1 MDIFKGIA
9 ENRTAFGEALVEA
22 GKKYLN
28 LYVLDSDVATSSKTS
43 LFRDTYPERFFEIGI
58 SEANM
63 AGIGAGLSTIEDI
76 IPVIST
82 FACFAS
88 RRMLDQVFI
97 SIGYTGLNVKINGA
111 YGGIPTGKAGA
122 THQSFEDIAIMRA
135 IPGMVVLVP
144 SDGPETKSAVRAM
157 LEYKGPVYIRT
168 ARNKN
173 PIIFDEGDEFIIGKA
188 KTLNDGKDIA
198 VISTGIRTQTAYEA
212 TNILENDGISVRHIH
227 MPTIKPIDRDVI
239 INASKDIG
247 KIITIENHNYIGGL
261 GSAVSEV
268 LTDEAPCYLKRL
280 GILDHYGETG
290 ENDYLFEKFGISVNS
305 LIKTAK
311 DMIKL

>member
-1 MDIFKGIA
+1 MELFKGMA
-9 ENRTAFGEALVEA
+9 ENRSAFGEALVEA
-22 GKKYLN
+22 GKEYSN
-28 LYVLDSDVATSSKTS
+28 LYVLDSDVATSTKTS
-43 LFRDTYPERFFEIGI
+43 LFRDAFPERFLEIGI
-58 SEANM
+58 AEANM
-63 AGIGAGLSTIEDI
+63 AGIGAGLASVGEI

-135 IPGMVVLVP
+135 IPGMVVLIP
-144 SDGPETKSAVRAM
+144 ADGPEIKSAVWAM
-157 LEYKGPVYIRT
+157 LKYKGPVYIRT

-173 PIIFDEGDEFIIGKA
+173 PILFNEGEEFIIGKA
-188 KTLNDGKDIA
+188 KLLNEGSDIA

-212 TNILENDGISVRHIH
+212 CKKLEQDGISVRHIH
-227 MPTIKPIDRDVI
+227 MPTIKPIDRDI
-239 INASKDIG
+239 ITKASKDIG
-247 KIITIENHNYIGGL
+247 RIVTIENHNHIGGL

-280 GILDHYGETG
+280 GIPDRYGETG
-290 ENDYLFEKFGISVNS
+290 DNDYLFNKYGIAVNS
-305 LIKTAK
+305 LIDTVKG
-311 DMIKL
+311 MLH

>member
-1 MDIFKGIA
+1 MNIFKGIS

-22 GKKYLN
+22 GKQYPN
-28 LYVLDSDVATSSKTS
+28 MYVLDSDVATSSKTS
-43 LFRDTYPERFFEIGI
+43 LFRDAYPDRFFEIGI

-63 AGIGAGLSTIEDI
+63 AGIGAGLSTVSDI
-76 IPVIST
+76 VPVIST

-144 SDGPETKSAVRAM
+144 SDGPETKSAVKSM
-157 LEYKGPVYIRT
+157 MEYKGPVYIRT

-173 PIIFDEGDEFIIGKA
+173 PVIFDEGEDFIIGKG
-188 KTLNDGKDIA
+188 KILNEGSDIA
-198 VISTGIRTQTAYEA
+198 VISTGIRTQTAYES
-212 TNILENDGISVRHIH
+212 TKILENDGISVRHIH
-227 MPTIKPIDRDVI
+227 MPTIKPIDRDLI
-239 INASKDIG
+239 IKASNDIG

-268 LTDEAPCYLKRL
+268 LTDEAPCYLTRL
-280 GILDHYGETG
+280 GIKDHYGETG
-290 ENDYLFEKFGISVNS
+290 DNEHLFEKFGISVNS
-305 LIKTAK
+305 LIKSAK
-311 DMIKL
+311 EMIKK